1 MTPLTLPTGTGMEA
15 AGVVDEVDEGRGAL
29 ELGKK
34 PAELPFE
41 EAAGYPVTVETALRI
56 LAQVRV
62 QPGKTLRG
70 VVISSNELMND
81 DPRASGNDRQNRR

>member
-15 AGVVDEVDEGRGAL
+15 AGVVDEVGEGRGAL

-34 PAELPFE
+34 PAELPFK
-41 EAAGYPVTVETALRI
+41 EAAGYPVTAETSLRI

-62 QPGKTLRG
+62 LRSG
-70 VVISSNELMND
+70 YN
-81 DPRASGNDRQNRR
+81 RARRLGALL